1 MPHVS
6 IKMYP
11 GRSEDVKREMT
22 DAIVKDVVTIAKCHE
37 KSVSVAIE
45 EIDSTEWPEKV
56 FKPEIL
62 DKQDKLYKKPG
73 YNPFE

>member
-11 GRSEDVKREMT
+11 GRSEDVKQQLA
-22 DAIVKDVVTIAKCHE
+22 DVIVRDVLSVVQCDE
-37 KSVSVAIE
+37 KWISVVVE

-56 FKPEIL
+56 YKPEIL
-62 DKQDKLYKKPG
+62 NKQDSLYKKPG

>member
-1 MPHVS
+1 MPHVN

-11 GRSEDVKREMT
+11 GRSEDVKQELT
-22 DAIVKDVVTIAKCHE
+22 DAIVKDVLSIVKCDE
-37 KSVSVAIE
+37 KWISVVFE
-45 EIDSTEWPEKV
+45 EIDSAQWPQKV
-56 FKPEIL
+56 YKPEIL